1 MHFLTEYC
9 SYFGSAHKP
18 RKTDAYRDMNSVYT
32 GILVSRKD
40 GESFLYIIMRDNKVT
55 FYSDNMPSWSLPSF
69 LSQSYIDRLVTTKRL
84 SSRARELVPDNVRIY
99 IYEPE
104 KKCASE
110 EWHTWIDWESSS
122 IVVTDQDQEH
132 I

>member
-18 RKTDAYRDMNSVYT
+18 RKTDTYRDMNSVYT

-110 EWHTWIDWESSS
+110 EWHMWIDWESSS